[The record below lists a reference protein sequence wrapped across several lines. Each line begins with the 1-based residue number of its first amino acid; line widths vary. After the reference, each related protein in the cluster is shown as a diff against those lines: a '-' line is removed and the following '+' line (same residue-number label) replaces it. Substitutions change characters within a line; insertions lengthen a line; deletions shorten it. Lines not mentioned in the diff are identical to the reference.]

1 MSTIPVQDLDRYMQ
15 RLGAA
20 FGPAIL
26 AGLTSTAVRSVA
38 TLATETNRKRVR
50 DTGRY
55 LGGWQHSPA
64 MSLGG
69 ASAVV
74 RVYNDAPYSG
84 VIELGRRAGRKMPW
98 LRSQPLQSQPIYMWC
113 IRQLGMTA
121 DEAEKAAWGIAAS
134 IARKGIKGKYVLRDV
149 KDKVAADGAKE
160 IKKALDQA
168 IRRLPPR
175 GGGP

>member
-1 MSTIPVQDLDRYMQ
+1 MATIPINDLPGYMR
-15 RLGAA
+15 RLGVA

-26 AGLTSTAVRSVA
+26 RGLTGAAVRSVA
-38 TLATETNRKRVR
+38 TLATESNRKRVR

-55 LGGWQHSPA
+55 LNGWTHSPA
-64 MSLGG
+64 MSLG
-69 ASAVV
+69 AVSAVV

-98 LRSQPLQSQPIYMWC
+98 LRTVPLQSQPIYMWC

-134 IARKGIKGKYVLRDV
+134 IKRKGIKGKHVLSDV
-149 KDKVAADGAKE
+149 ADNLANDGAKE
-160 IKKALDQA
+160 VAKALRQA
-168 IRRLPPR
+168 VRSLPPR
-175 GGGP
+175 GGGS

>member
-1 MSTIPVQDLDRYMQ
+1 MSTIPIRDLDGYMR
-15 RLGAA
+15 RLGAS

-38 TLATETNRKRVR
+38 TLATETNRKGIR

-55 LGGWQHSPA
+55 LNGWTHSPA
-64 MSLGG
+64 MSLGA

-74 RVYNDAPYSG
+74 KVFNDAPYSG

-98 LRSQPLQSQPIYMWC
+98 MRNTPLQSQPIYMWC

-134 IARKGIKGKYVLRDV
+134 IKRKGIKGKYVLRDV
-149 KDKVAADGAKE
+149 KDKLTSDGTKEVA
-160 IKKALDQA
+160 KALNQA